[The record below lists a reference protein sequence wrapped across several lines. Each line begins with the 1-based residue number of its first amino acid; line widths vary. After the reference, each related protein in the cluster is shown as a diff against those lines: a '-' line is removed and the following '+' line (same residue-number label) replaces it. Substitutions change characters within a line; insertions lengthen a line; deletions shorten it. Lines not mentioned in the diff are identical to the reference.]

1 MRRKTL
7 VIMIIFFVSIHFE
20 TPLQY
25 FILNVALSLISH
37 FENEKELLI
46 PIYSN
51 PIPLISI
58 EFVSR
63 KMIFG
68 SV

>member
-7 VIMIIFFVSIHFE
+7 VMIIIFFVSIHFE

-25 FILNVALSLISH
+25 FI
-37 FENEKELLI
+37 EKELLI

-51 PIPLISI
+51 PIPYFHRIRI
-58 EFVSR
+58 SR